1 MNPFDSMYEDRTPPW
16 EIGRP
21 QGAIVAAADKVRG
34 RVLDLGCG
42 TGENAIFFA
51 KRGCEVIGVDGA
63 RAAIAAAKR
72 KAAALGL
79 TNVDFLV
86 HDALAVTA
94 LARQFDAAIDS
105 GFFHTLSDEGR
116 NTYREELKNVLVP
129 GATVLVLCFSEH
141 EPDWGGPRRVRAE
154 ELRATFGAPF
164 FVESITEARYE
175 TNLDQHLV
183 TQGARAWLAAITFVG
198 ASAAALS

>member
-1 MNPFDSMYEDRTPPW
+1 MNPFDSIYENRTPPW

-21 QGAIVAAADKVRG
+21 QGAIVDAAGSVRG

-63 RAAIAAAKR
+63 RSAIAAAKR
-72 KAAALGL
+72 KAIAQGL

-94 LARQFDAAIDS
+94 LARQFDTAIDS
-105 GFFHTLSDEGR
+105 GFFHTLSDDGR
-116 NTYREELKNVLVP
+116 TTYREELKNVLVP
-129 GATVLVLCFSEH
+129 GATLLVLCFSDR
-141 EPDWGGPRRVRAE
+141 EPEWGGPRRVRAE
-154 ELRATFGAPF
+154 ELRETFAAPF
-164 FVESITEARYE
+164 FVESIVEARYE
-175 TNLDQHLV
+175 TNLDQHLA
-183 TQGARAWLAAITFVG
+183 TQGARAWLATVTFIGV
-198 ASAAALS
+198 SAAAVS